1 MTYKSAIANLPL
13 GGGKAVIVGD
23 PSESKSPALLA
34 EYAEILNSLKGR
46 YITAEDVGT
55 TVDDMDF
62 VGTLTPYVAGKSS
75 RNGGSGDPSPFTAYG
90 VVCAMEAAALHH
102 WGDRDL
108 ANRHVAINGLGKVG
122 SHLAHLLLDR
132 GCTLT
137 VADVSKSASGRLAG
151 LPAVSVTD
159 PALIHQVSCD
169 IYAPCA
175 VGGDINDRTLPELR
189 CEMVI
194 GAANN
199 QLTEASLAEDLRD
212 LGISYVPDYVVNAGG
227 LINIA
232 NELDGYDSARATVE
246 VAGIF
251 ETVCGLFGRA
261 QREQITLLN
270 AAETL
275 AEERLAR

>member
-1 MTYKSAIANLPL
+1 
-13 GGGKAVIVGD
+13 
-23 PSESKSPALLA
+23 
-34 EYAEILNSLKGR
+34 
-46 YITAEDVGT
+46 
-55 TVDDMDF
+55 
-62 VGTLTPYVAGKSS
+62 
-75 RNGGSGDPSPFTAYG
+75 
-90 VVCAMEAAALHH
+90 MEASALHR

-122 SHLAHLLLDR
+122 LHLAHLLIDR

-137 VADVSKSASGRLAG
+137 IADVSESALSRLAN

-159 PALIHQVSCD
+159 PSLIHQVSCD

-175 VGGDINDRTLPELR
+175 VGGDISERTLSELR
-189 CEMVI
+189 CDMVI

-199 QLTEASLAEDLRD
+199 QLTTPSVAEDLRI

-232 NELDGYDSARATVE
+232 NEIDGYDSDRATDQ

-251 ETVCGLFGRA
+251 DTVSALFDRA
-261 QREQITLLN
+261 EREQITLLS
-270 AAETL
+270 AAEAI
-275 AEERLAR
+275 AEERLTQ